1 MATSSQT
8 ALTRLGFKDP
18 DKQDPRHGLA
28 CEYLKE
34 KMSPFV
40 GECIAN
46 KYKQLAK
53 EATKELA
60 KHQKWRRFFSATQN
74 DGLYFP
80 YYLPDSIAEQIL
92 KKVDNFQSQVIDYIK
107 IHSANQIADLSAI
120 VKGPSSGTKGFLDV
134 SFRNI
139 SYAYV
144 VPAEINF
151 THEGNHYSFKR
162 DEKLLCRVRDE
173 VCIWG
178 EVKISPVTPE
188 ILLQQIEYYAQNLPE
203 SDMIWL
209 LADFDI
215 SDFKRMAEH
224 QYPQLK
230 CFRLGQGFDE
240 WCEKRYKPEV
250 AEL

>member
-18 DKQDPRHGLA
+18 DKQNPRHGLA

-46 KYKQLAK
+46 QYKQLAK
-53 EATKELA
+53 EATEELA
-60 KHQKWRRFFSATQN
+60 EYHKWRRFFSATK
-74 DGLYFP
+74 DSRAYSP
-80 YYLPDSIAEQIL
+80 YDLPDSIAERVQ
-92 KKVDNFQSQVIDYIK
+92 KEVDDFQSKSIDYIK
-107 IHSANQIADLSAI
+107 IHRANQIAELSTI

-134 SFRNI
+134 SFRDI
-139 SYAYV
+139 SYVSAIPKEV
-144 VPAEINF
+144 NF
-151 THEGNHYSFKR
+151 AHEGSHYTFERNEGRLSH
-162 DEKLLCRVRDE
+162 VRIK

-178 EVKISPVTPE
+178 EVKIAPVTPE

-215 SDFKRMAEH
+215 SDFKRMVEH

-230 CFRLGQGFDE
+230 CFRVGQSFDE